1 MLPVRTPTPLEQHR
15 SGMLRWLF
23 LALTVA
29 LAALCFSL
37 PAFAQT
43 KYVITDGDQVIVCMS
58 SSSDPH
64 VVIEQAGLK
73 LGEDDTFTTQR
84 ADGVSQIH
92 INRVQMIY
100 VRQGEEMTVVGSYGG
115 SVADVLASLG
125 ITLGEHDELS
135 CSPAAETFDGMNIRI
150 VHREIETITYEETLP
165 RETVTYEDSS
175 MTPGEEKVLNEG
187 ADGLCRFTAE
197 VVYEDGVEVSR
208 TVLSQQIV
216 EDAKYRVV
224 LRGVD
229 RSLKE
234 QERENYFQ
242 PAPVPDWAAPALSE
256 DAALEDG
263 VQYIPGTTQPYAYS
277 LSCSATAYTCQSPSG
292 ITTPGMTYSGTPARV
307 GAIAVDP
314 SIIPLGSKL
323 YIVSEDGQY
332 VYGYCVAEDT
342 GSGIKGYAVDL
353 YYNYYDECI
362 QFGRRAVTVYV
373 IE

>member
-1 MLPVRTPTPLEQHR
+1 MLSVRTPAPLEQHR
-15 SGMLRWLF
+15 SGMLRWF
-23 LALTVA
+23 VLALTVA
-29 LAALCFSL
+29 LASLCFSL

-58 SSSDPH
+58 SSTDPH

-73 LGEDDTFTTQR
+73 LGEDDTFTTQQ
-84 ADGVSQIH
+84 ADGVSQIL

-100 VRQGEEMTVVGSYGG
+100 VQQGGEMTVVGSYGG

-125 ITLGEHDELS
+125 ITLEEHDELS
-135 CSPAAETFDGMNIRI
+135 CSPNAETYDGMNIKI
-150 VHREIETITYEETLP
+150 VHRETETVTYEEVLP
-165 RETVTYEDSS
+165 RETVSYEDSS
-175 MTPGEEKVLNEG
+175 LAPGVEKVLHEG

-216 EDAKYRVV
+216 EAAQYRVV

-234 QERENYFQ
+234 QELESYHQ
-242 PAPVPDWAAPALSE
+242 PAPTPDWAAPALSE
-256 DAALEDG
+256 DTVLDESL
-263 VQYIPGTTQPYAYS
+263 QYIPGTAQPYSYS
-277 LSCSATAYTCQSPSG
+277 IRCSATAYTCQSPSG
-292 ITTPGMTYSGTPARV
+292 VTTPGMTYSGTPARV

-323 YIVSEDGQY
+323 YIVSEDGKY

-342 GSGIKGYAVDL
+342 GSAIQGYAVDL
-353 YYNYYDECI
+353 YYNSYDECI
-362 QFGRRAVTVYV
+362 LFGRRAVTVYV

>member
-1 MLPVRTPTPLEQHR
+1 MLPVRTPTSLEQHR

-187 ADGLCRFTAE
+187 ADGLCRFTA
-197 VVYEDGVEVSR
+197 
-208 TVLSQQIV
+208 
-216 EDAKYRVV
+216 
-224 LRGVD
+224 
-229 RSLKE
+229 
-234 QERENYFQ
+234 
-242 PAPVPDWAAPALSE
+242 
-256 DAALEDG
+256 
-263 VQYIPGTTQPYAYS
+263 
-277 LSCSATAYTCQSPSG
+277 
-292 ITTPGMTYSGTPARV
+292 
-307 GAIAVDP
+307 
-314 SIIPLGSKL
+314 
-323 YIVSEDGQY
+323 
-332 VYGYCVAEDT
+332 
-342 GSGIKGYAVDL
+342 
-353 YYNYYDECI
+353 
-362 QFGRRAVTVYV
+362 
-373 IE
+373 